1 MNNKQAWFCTC
12 LYKLVHSSFGTS
24 KTPAYPFEAK
34 TVSFMFWLS
43 FPWQFCKSNRFC
55 LLPSLPPSP
64 PPCSNFNTPLSS
76 VIEKWVELSYG
87 NYPITREDTEL
98 YDMAEGNKDAAFLMK
113 ELWQTNCLR
122 WMGDT
127 VYLCLGQEIFFP
139 FLLPFLWVLACLV
152 SLRFIFSALL
162 RYKWHNI
169 VEVWGV

>member
-55 LLPSLPPSP
+55 LLPSFPPSP

-98 YDMAEGNKDAAFLMK
+98 YDMGRGKQRPSFSHERAL
-113 ELWQTNCLR
+113 TNQLSQMHGGYGLFMFR
-122 WMGDT
+122 KGD
-127 VYLCLGQEIFFP
+127 FFP
-139 FLLPFLWVLACLV
+139 FFCP
-152 SLRFIFSALL
+152 SSGFSHLSF
-162 RYKWHNI
+162 
-169 VEVWGV
+169 

>member
-55 LLPSLPPSP
+55 LLPSFPPSP

-87 NYPITREDTEL
+87 DYPITREDTEL
-98 YDMAEGNKDAAFLMK
+98 YDMGRGKQRPSFSHERAL
-113 ELWQTNCLR
+113 TNQLSQMHGGYGLFMFRTGDLFPLSFALPLGSHICLSN
-122 WMGDT
+122 
-127 VYLCLGQEIFFP
+127 VLSLCVFFSFIEI
-139 FLLPFLWVLACLV
+139 
-152 SLRFIFSALL
+152 
-162 RYKWHNI
+162 
-169 VEVWGV
+169 